1 MCWWWFR
8 SLPGSSS
15 SFLADPWPQLRCP
28 SPLPTVISCDE
39 TEEGQS
45 LHSSQQ
51 SQEAPHDDGGKVE
64 EAPPPPKAERE
75 GGVIQSTHPNY
86 HLFFYPQGDEVGMKL

>member
-1 MCWWWFR
+1 M
-8 SLPGSSS
+8 
-15 SFLADPWPQLRCP
+15 
-28 SPLPTVISCDE
+28 ISCDE

-51 SQEAPHDDGGKVE
+51 SQEAPHDDGGGKAAE
-64 EAPPPPKAERE
+64 DAPQPPKAERE

-86 HLFFYPQGDEVGMKL
+86 HLFFYPQGDEVGKKL